1 MKTTEL
7 LQPFLNESNHY
18 KDTAGSKYF
27 EWQNANGAIAG
38 RIEARKF
45 KPYGKPTDGVLDF
58 GCGGGHVLR
67 NLDCARRVG
76 IEINPSARI
85 AAAELGIECHE
96 VIAGVEDESFD
107 VIISNHALEHVP
119 FPISIL

>member
-7 LQPFLNESNHY
+7 PQPFLRESNHY
-18 KDTAGSKYF
+18 KGTAGSKYF
-27 EWQNANGAIAG
+27 EWQNTNGAIAG

-45 KPYGKPTDGVLDF
+45 KRHIKSTDNVLDF

-76 IEINPSARI
+76 IEINASARV
-85 AAAELGIECHE
+85 AAEELGIECYDL
-96 VIAGVEDESFD
+96 IASVE
-107 VIISNHALEHVP
+107 
-119 FPISIL
+119 